1 MQYAMSTVPPSSP
14 APPLSLARARPQQ
27 NRQVRHSSV
36 RTTDVA
42 VEDVAELRDWLLLLM
57 DTRLKPMLCACFP
70 RYTPARGLGETT
82 ELHPSAIRR
91 GCHLCVVST

>member
-1 MQYAMSTVPPSSP
+1 M
-14 APPLSLARARPQQ
+14 
-27 NRQVRHSSV
+27 RHSSV

-91 GCHLCVVST
+91 GCSPYVVSK